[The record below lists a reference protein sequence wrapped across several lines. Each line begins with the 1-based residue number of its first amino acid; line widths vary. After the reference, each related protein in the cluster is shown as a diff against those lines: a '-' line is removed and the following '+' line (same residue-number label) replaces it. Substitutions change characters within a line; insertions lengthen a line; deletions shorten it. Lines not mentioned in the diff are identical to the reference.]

1 MQHEGLLLLFNFK
14 VNTEFHSIPKKI
26 NIVTQFYYLY
36 TGYCVVVQECR
47 ERAVKISD
55 ENVTPFGKCVSLF
68 AKHDME
74 GFGLI
79 TSHNKKL
86 LKQHF
91 CSTFSCFNVFNCL
104 GINILM

>member
-1 MQHEGLLLLFNFK
+1 M
-14 VNTEFHSIPKKI
+14 
-26 NIVTQFYYLY
+26 TQFYYLY
-36 TGYCVVVQECR
+36 MGYCVVVQECR

>member
-1 MQHEGLLLLFNFK
+1 M
-14 VNTEFHSIPKKI
+14 
-26 NIVTQFYYLY
+26 TQFYYLY

-55 ENVTPFGKCVSLF
+55 ENVTPFGKCVSLL

-91 CSTFSCFNVFNCL
+91 VRQSPA
-104 GINILM
+104 LMYLIV